1 MRRRIRLTGRRQLSR
16 SSVNVRVVVL
26 PHKRLLTLGIV
37 DPKPFQDFPNDAK
50 LTIRLIENKIVELVD
65 FGTLGAPRPACELK
79 NSSFSAPSC
88 QLRVASV
95 DPERPGLLLGSTEP
109 WTLQTDN
116 DSEAGR
122 SQKGIL
128 NFQPKNTAPRTWKLD
143 IRENEY
149 PVVYVDERIP
159 DPRGWARNDPGF
171 VSTALPSIIGEVF
184 DEILD
189 EDAPSD
195 IDWMADWLRWADS
208 LVPGKAPPPRE
219 TKRREK
225 KEWIDDLVDTFCQRH
240 RVADKLLAKLISD
253 GATS

>member
-16 SSVNVRVVVL
+16 SAVNVKVVIL

-37 DPKPFQDFPNDAK
+37 DPKSFHDFPSESK
-50 LTIRLIENKIVELVD
+50 VTVRLVENKIVELVD
-65 FGTLGAPRPACELK
+65 FGTLGAQRPAVELK

-88 QLRVASV
+88 QLRVAST
-95 DPERPGLLLGSTEP
+95 DADRPGLLLGSTDT

-116 DSEAGR
+116 DSEVGR
-122 SQKGIL
+122 SKKGIL

-143 IRENEY
+143 IRDNDY

-159 DPRGWARNDPGF
+159 DPRGWARTDPMF
-171 VSTALPSIIGEVF
+171 VSTSLPSILSEIF

-189 EDAPSD
+189 QDTPSD
-195 IDWMADWLRWADS
+195 VDWMADWLRWADT
-208 LVPGKAPPPRE
+208 LMTGKIPPSKDA
-219 TKRREK
+219 TRREK
-225 KEWIDDLVDTFCQRH
+225 KDWIEDLVDTFCQRH

-253 GATS
+253 GAAG